1 MGLVQS
7 QSRQA
12 ADAIQVDG
20 FHFTIAPNLQRFLQ
34 ANGELL
40 IDFKSS
46 FWGDD
51 FTVRLSEQTASCC

>member
-20 FHFTIAPNLQRFLQ
+20 FHFTIAPNLQRFIQ

-51 FTVRLSEQTASCC
+51 FTVRLSGQTASCC